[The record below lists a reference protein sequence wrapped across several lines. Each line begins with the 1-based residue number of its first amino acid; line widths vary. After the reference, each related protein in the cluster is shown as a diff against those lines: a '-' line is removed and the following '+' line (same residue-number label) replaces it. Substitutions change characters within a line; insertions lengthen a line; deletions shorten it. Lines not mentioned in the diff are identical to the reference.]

1 MDVVDI
7 FLSTIA
13 YFAFGCLAASHYA
26 SICNILPA
34 IHGSFFALV
43 ISRSIPLLMLASCL
57 AFPSSL
63 ISDARKLTL
72 YLTIAT
78 LALCICHAYAIIPL
92 FDLIS
97 LCALV
102 LLVAI
107 VPFGA
112 HRYSFFKTTFVLV
125 AASNVFPLLL
135 HTLPVPAFVTETH
148 SWLRAVML
156 CATVASIIVLR
167 APHVVYDI
175 LVHSGDRRLSDDRPG
190 FNSNTS
196 ATSLRSTSSSRSSKR
211 SNLTRRRGRSSN
223 QSGSNPGMND
233 VDDGNLNVNTR
244 SSSSRGS
251 LSSSSLAS
259 SSQSNS
265 LFIYIKPIMFILII
279 SVLCTISSL
288 GTRFYLKQIKHS
300 SPSSILPKPYKLIAQ
315 RRSITG
321 LISVVEKHDSHCML
335 TADLSV
341 LGGVFTKG
349 AYENDSI
356 FGQFHVHEAIQF
368 SRRPTN
374 STNTL
379 CLGVGVGIV
388 SRALHRHGMNVN
400 AIELDGVIAQY
411 AYDYFNFPSAL
422 PIHVDDGIHHLSTV
436 TNAYDFI
443 VHDAFSGGFI
453 HPSLLSQ
460 HHFHLL
466 ASALSDDGVLAI
478 NIVSSTAL
486 SPRFLPTHLVASV
499 VAKRLKRAFEYVRAF
514 SDGHQAQIDNIVFFA
529 SNHELALRFRQPV
542 KEDVL
547 DSRLR
552 NYVFDTFWENE
563 INVNKIWSLDTITRT
578 EQPLEQSLVSR
589 VTEKVRL
596 WLGMAAVGIVHA
608 RLMDKVHSP
617 YLWPALVAAEAFLD

>member
-1 MDVVDI
+1 
-7 FLSTIA
+7 
-13 YFAFGCLAASHYA
+13 
-26 SICNILPA
+26 
-34 IHGSFFALV
+34 
-43 ISRSIPLLMLASCL
+43 MLASCL
-57 AFPSSL
+57 VFPSSL
-63 ISDARKLTL
+63 ISNARKLTL

-78 LALCICHAYAIIPL
+78 LSLCICHAYAIIPL

-102 LLVAI
+102 LLVTI
-107 VPFGA
+107 IPFGA
-112 HRYSFFKTTFVLV
+112 HRDSFFKTTLVLV

-135 HTLPVPAFVTETH
+135 HAAPVPAFVTETH
-148 SWLRAVML
+148 SWQRAVML
-156 CATVASIIVLR
+156 CATVATIIILR

-175 LVHSGDRRLSDDRPG
+175 LVHNDDRPG

-196 ATSLRSTSSSRSSKR
+196 ATSLGSSSSSRSSSTHPSR
-211 SNLTRRRGRSSN
+211 TRRRGRSSN
-223 QSGSNPGMND
+223 NKSGSNHGMND
-233 VDDGNLNVNTR
+233 TDDGNLNVNNR

-251 LSSSSLAS
+251 LSSSSSAK

-265 LFIYIKPIMFILII
+265 LFIYIKPILFIFLI
-279 SVLCTISSL
+279 SVLCTTASL
-288 GTRFYLKQIKHS
+288 GTRFYLKRMKYS
-300 SPSSILPKPYKLIAQ
+300 SPSSIFPKSYELIEQ
-315 RRSITG
+315 KRSITG
-321 LISVVEKHDSHCML
+321 LISVVEKYDSHRML

-341 LGGVFTKG
+341 LGGVFTQG
-349 AYENDSI
+349 GFEQDSI
-356 FGQFHVHEAIQF
+356 FGQFHVHEAIRF

-374 STNTL
+374 STKTL

-400 AIELDGVIAQY
+400 PIELDGVIAQY
-411 AYDYFNFPSAL
+411 AYDYFDFPSAL
-422 PIHVDDGIHHLSTV
+422 PIQVDDGIHHLTTV

-486 SPRFLPTHLVASV
+486 SSRFLPTHLVASV
-499 VAKRLKRAFEYVRAF
+499 VATRLKRAFGYVRAF

-529 SNHELALRFRQPV
+529 SKHEQALRFRQPV

-547 DSRLR
+547 DSPLR
-552 NYVFDTFWENE
+552 NYVFDMFWENE
-563 INVNKIWSLDTITRT
+563 INVNKIWRLDTITQT
-578 EQPLEQSLVSR
+578 KQPFEQSLVSR
-589 VTEKVRL
+589 VTEKIRL

-617 YLWPALVAAEAFLD
+617 HLWPALVAAEAFLD